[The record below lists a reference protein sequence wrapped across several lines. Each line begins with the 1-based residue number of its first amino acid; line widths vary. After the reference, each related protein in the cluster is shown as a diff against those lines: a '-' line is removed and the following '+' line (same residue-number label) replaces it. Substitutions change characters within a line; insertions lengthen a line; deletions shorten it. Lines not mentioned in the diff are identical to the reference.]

1 MLPVLEALGRH
12 RRWANAAELR
22 AHAGELAAMLVTPL
36 PKPALRLGEIAPS
49 HPLPPEQA
57 RLRLYEAVGTFLAT
71 IAAAQPL
78 VVMLDDLQ

>member
-1 MLPVLEALGRH
+1 
-12 RRWANAAELR
+12 
-22 AHAGELAAMLVTPL
+22 MLVTPL